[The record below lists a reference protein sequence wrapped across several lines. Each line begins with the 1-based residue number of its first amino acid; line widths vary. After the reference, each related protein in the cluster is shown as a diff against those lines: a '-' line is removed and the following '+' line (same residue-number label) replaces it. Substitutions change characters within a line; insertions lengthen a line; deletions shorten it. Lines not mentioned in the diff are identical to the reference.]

1 MANYK
6 AVGGVVSTGG
16 QEYNKAVSQATAVAN
31 TSRQTKTR
39 VPSASQVAYS
49 TGKRKYG
56 SSSAWYDEA
65 EKEQQ
70 EKQKLVDSLKEQ
82 IKYRELNE
90 WANNVGGGIDSL
102 SPYQDK
108 PSENYKSLEDLQK
121 ELKVAEHQLK
131 NAETDFKYASEW
143 RDYDGDMAWLDS
155 VAESGQDWGYV
166 SDNLGVM
173 AGNLEQ
179 KYEEKLKAYTEAQ
192 KQNKALD
199 DRRGRVPSEVGYSYT
214 SPEQLAQ
221 MAAELEQLGELRDMA
236 NRRYGYSLDELA
248 SNDTQA
254 VERGKLRAGH
264 IAEME
269 ERAYSENISGYI
281 EGMESGQLGSV
292 TGVDIYKGERRDF
305 RPTDAWSEEQL
316 NRYYVIL
323 DRQGEEAAANFAVKT
338 NTYNNLLAQEEGTQG
353 AYEWGNAENGL
364 GRGLAVTAANVL
376 TSPERLVSY
385 IDKAR
390 RVKATGVYTGTS
402 ELWAHD
408 YLDAAAEGRAD
419 KLNELGTVAGKG
431 LGDIYKLT
439 NSMAQSLV
447 YGNTVGTV
455 GTLGMF
461 FGQAADQ
468 SFDDAMS
475 RGATPEQ
482 AVSFGMLSGIAE
494 AAAELVPLE
503 NLLNADKALT
513 RGFLKS
519 AMIQAGLEGIE
530 EGETNVMNMLAD
542 ELVMGDKSAMNQA
555 IRERMEQGESY
566 EDAARA
572 EWGNFVK
579 DTVWSM
585 LGGAISGA
593 GSSTIQYGITMA
605 SPYEY
610 NEDGSKSI
618 YGATA
623 AQLGREAAAVTDN
636 KSLAEL
642 GKKVE
647 TKATAG
653 GKITNYTAKKLA
665 EGTNRVSIVNATEQ
679 QVKERVP
686 ELNAK
691 DARALA
697 NAIVSES
704 RGEKNG
710 PGNQKLI
717 EKHRDIADSLLDE
730 LGRNGEVAEWAQ
742 KIGVRGVEQIKYGNK
757 DIEDLRRDWEANKDK
772 IEADAPSIAEADM
785 SADVSIGDVS
795 GTVTGLKL
803 TKGKPQFV
811 IKNSEG
817 KEQYV
822 NADEAISSGAL
833 PAGMARLAYE
843 ALGLGNAAA
852 DVYRLYTP
860 GQSVS
865 EYVAAMDEAIS
876 IAADVSKREA
886 FDKSETVQDLSA
898 EQRDFAWSF
907 GQQQRTEKQE
917 SRKANKGSK
926 RKPAKAGTV
935 SFDGVTIN
943 GTTYKAT
950 SKDKVKAADLRVI
963 ERIAKAANVN
973 VVFYESDSIDGMYQG
988 ANGFYRNGTVYLD
1001 VHAAASKTTQQDAIL
1016 LTAAHELTHHIRLNA
1031 EAQYDALKE
1040 FVIEH
1045 LLEQGQDFET
1055 MVQDKLKDKGMSRAD
1070 AVEEVIADACEMV
1083 LKDSKAVE
1091 KLAKENKSLAQ
1102 TIADWLH
1109 GFYED
1114 IKAAFEGVE
1123 ARSKEAK
1130 AMTDYMDELVK
1141 LWDDALIEASKG
1153 ESKQSGKTKYSVR
1166 ETSDGI
1172 KYAWLDNDITREKP
1186 ADKSLPDFIY
1196 TYISDRYSKDGI
1208 TKGFIAALIGSGLE
1222 VHAAQR
1228 TKKGNGLA
1236 EEYIGSTYS
1245 MWIKSNKNYAYRA
1258 KMKAAGVLNDLV
1270 SVSKVRDE
1278 DKSPKVKHKH
1288 NKDAKYA
1295 SLADSYFAYEAIDT
1309 RTGEKHINAYKCQ
1322 LVLLHATDGKT
1333 YLYDVKDI
1341 ELAKSLAK
1349 KISLQRDHA
1358 ADKNE
1363 SSTPLDKRP
1372 PSKANVEIITQEA
1385 VKSKDKAYLTAVESG
1400 DMATAQRM
1408 VDEAAKQWGAFLN
1421 NPEANEVFKQSGE
1434 VREFYH
1440 GTNTGNFTVF
1450 DKALIGNSS
1459 GDLGWFGKG
1468 FYFAFSAAE
1477 ARTYGGRVLRTYL
1490 KMQKPYDYSQ
1500 LYRFK
1505 GSDKGASEY
1514 KRFAWLYNIV
1524 RQFPDIV
1531 DDQKVYAYPDDAEE
1545 GHPVTWRQ
1553 LAGWMDRILKEA
1565 KFSVEQVKTP
1575 YGETVWE
1582 LRANPKQESYT
1593 NDEGET
1599 FTWTEYGMYQTFAT
1613 EEEAKE
1619 PINQIGAYLVN
1630 VMGIDSIPRRTIEKL
1645 DFSGAVQRAGYDGII
1660 QSPYGDEA
1668 VVFEPSQIKL
1678 SDPVTYDDSGNVI
1691 PLSKRFS
1698 ENNPDIRYS
1707 RRDSSEGLT
1716 KEEARAQAQAY
1727 TRLKAENAA
1736 LQRRLEHWQGQ
1747 TRRTKQRTIN
1757 RGDVDKYARQL
1768 IKMHGSTV
1776 DPDWLKQKLREMGDY
1791 LVQTEDLDYSVLNQM
1806 AWEISSAVIE
1816 NAEAEDDSAAYDV
1829 SNEILN
1835 DFKGTT
1841 FHLNEMYKNDLPE
1854 GFRKQYRGKLKI
1866 SFTEGRS
1873 VDSVYEELQESYG
1886 KTLFPDMPTQADML
1900 VIIADVYDTVSAPPA
1915 MYNPYQYH
1923 MNEAITSVSYD
1934 ILDMMMSEDIRQTA
1948 PTMADK
1954 ADAKLQ
1960 RQKAEDRQRLN
1971 QVRADKNARIAEIRR
1986 EETAKRQ
1993 EAVAKEKAAKW
2004 EKRDALKAYYQDM
2017 IKRQRE
2023 TRKENA
2029 AAKKHRDNVYDKATT
2044 LMNWLIKNSD
2054 KEHVPEALKAPL
2066 IDFLSSIDLTSK
2078 QKLKGGEATFKDN
2091 KYVDALEAIQRLA
2104 ANQQKYLESGESTET
2119 LDMFLDFGDL
2129 ADFMVDHR
2137 DAIKEILQGKTDV
2150 DTVGAIAYMNSA
2162 QLQDLDHILTVLTT
2176 AIRKANKFLTDSHY
2190 ASVIEA
2196 SKAARAAVDAMKP
2209 DDVRR
2214 ILGKEGAD
2222 RFLAWSNTIP
2232 YYAFKRFGEAGSERF
2247 EAFIMGWAK
2256 MAMNIKAIQD
2266 FTKNVYDAEQVKAWE
2281 GEIHDFEIRG
2291 QKFSMSTAQI
2301 MGLYCSSK
2309 REQALKHLDVG
2320 GMRIGNIET
2329 KGKLLKQSI
2338 QQKDTVH
2345 LNPIEMTEVLSVLS
2359 DEQIKVADELQKFMN
2374 TTCSAWGNEVSME
2387 RFGYRQFTESNYYPI
2402 KSVEQNLDLKDT
2414 KAEETSLFR
2423 LINMSATKALN
2434 PNANNAILINS
2445 IFDVFA
2451 AHSAD
2456 MAKYNGLAL
2465 PVLDMV
2471 KWYNYR
2477 EKSFNEFGHMDT
2489 FSVHKSIEASFGT
2502 NATRYIGNFIKD
2514 LNGVRSGGRDEGLLK
2529 GFMGRYKAA
2538 AVALNTRVIV
2548 QQPTSIVRAAYMINS
2563 KYLMQGATMKGG
2575 VKEAMEYSGL
2585 AQWKS
2590 MGFFDTN
2597 IARGVTE
2604 QIKGAGSAVD
2614 KARDLSMKGAEKA
2627 DEITWG
2633 TIWNACKLEQM
2644 DKGLEGKALME
2655 ATTRRFNEVI
2665 VSTQVMDSTITRSDL
2680 MRSDSLMMKE
2690 LTSFKSEPTVSY
2702 NILLDSAMELILE
2715 YKRTGSITEARK
2727 RAWPFMWRAGMVYV
2741 TGQIATAAAAAIVDA
2756 LRDDDEY
2763 QDYISKWLE
2772 HLKQNI
2778 IEGANPINLLPILGE
2793 AINIALGKETH
2804 DSMLFQPLTQLSKAA
2819 TAAQDLWRTWFNSEQ
2834 ELNDP
2839 NRTNWGR
2846 LYQIAQAVSS
2856 ISGLPVAGGMREFKT
2871 VWNMSGRLVT
2881 GKALKNYDSDIKND
2895 VKYALQDGYIDE
2907 EKAIALL
2914 TDSGEYDDPDDAY
2927 WQVQEWLHA
2936 DDSEWTRYT
2945 ELDNAMLA
2953 GNMNAFKAAQESLG
2967 DHGIEPRSVRTHA
2980 KGQIEKWFVGE
2991 GDIPAKINEGTALDY
3006 LQKFAGLTKIESQHL
3021 IDEWKFEKATGFKWS
3036 ELKDEY
3042 VKGTFDDKT
3051 TQGYLINYG
3060 HEYSKDAAEKV
3071 REWKCEKETGVAFSE
3086 LCDAFVHGE
3095 ITADQTQKY
3104 LVKYGGESEAN
3115 ANAKVAQWELVNTLG
3130 IKYSST
3136 DAGIKKALIEGYISD
3151 ETAKAAMV
3159 TVGGKTWE
3167 EAEDYVNQYHFTEE
3181 TGYAWSEIEEAYA
3194 DGIIT
3199 YEEMID
3205 WFERASIYTHGS
3217 REIAE
3222 EYARVAEWK
3231 KNIPDADS
3239 INRTALEKWDT
3250 KGDYMQRAG
3259 LNEVDFADA
3268 WSLYSESY
3276 AQYDANG
3283 NKVKEKAEVFF
3294 EKLYN
3299 LHKQGVYT
3307 EREIDAI
3314 ARTVYSKGYVNKYAM
3329 W

>member
-1 MANYK
+1 MAK
-6 AVGGVVSTGG
+6 AYQAGSKAAEQGIKESTAAAA
-16 QEYNKAVSQATAVAN
+16 AVRYSRKS
-31 TSRQTKTR
+31 TSP
-39 VPSASQVAYS
+39 PSASQVAYAA
-49 TGKRKYG
+49 GKRKYG
-56 SSSAWYDEA
+56 SSSAWFDKA

-70 EKQKLVDSLKEQ
+70 EKQKLVDSLKDQ
-82 IKYRELNE
+82 IKYRELND

-131 NAETDFKYASEW
+131 NAQTDFNYASEW
-143 RDYDGDMAWLDS
+143 KDYDGDMAWLDS

-292 TGVDIYKGERRDF
+292 TGVDIYKGNRRDF

-338 NTYNNLLAQEEGTQG
+338 NTYNNLLAQEEGVQG

-376 TSPERLVSY
+376 TAPERLVSY

-390 RVKATGVYTGTS
+390 RVEATGVYTGTP

-447 YGNTVGTV
+447 YGNAVGTA
-455 GTLGMF
+455 GTLVMF

-468 SFDDAMS
+468 GFDDAMS

-555 IRERMEQGESY
+555 ITSRMEQGESY

-593 GSSTIQYGITMA
+593 GSSAIQYGITMA

-610 NEDGSKSI
+610 AEDGSKSI

-647 TKATAG
+647 TKAEAG

-686 ELNAK
+686 ELNDK

-772 IEADAPSIAEADM
+772 IEADAPSIAESDM

-795 GTVTGLKL
+795 GAVTGLKL

-843 ALGLGNAAA
+843 SLGLGDAASEVYNLYNA
-852 DVYRLYTP
+852 
-860 GQSVS
+860 GQNVS
-865 EYVAAMDEAIS
+865 EYVSAMDEAIS

-886 FDKSETVQDLSA
+886 FDKSETVQSLTT
-898 EQRDFAWSF
+898 EQKDFAWNY
-907 GQQQRTEKQE
+907 GQQQRSEKQE
-917 SRKANKGSK
+917 SRKANKGNR
-926 RKPAKAGTV
+926 RKPAKAGIV

-1016 LTAAHELTHHIRLNA
+1016 LTAAHELTHHIWLNA

-1055 MVQDKLKDKGMSRAD
+1055 MVQNKLKEKGMKRSD

-1153 ESKQSGKTKYSVR
+1153 ESKQSGKIKQSIRADFYTELDNWNGKSKKTFRVG
-1166 ETSDGI
+1166 ETSDVLKSIGVKDTGVIWHSGKITEIMRKHPNMTKDII
-1172 KYAWLDNDITREKP
+1172 KQVPQILENPVIILKSKGSESRLVIFGTVNDTKGKPITAILE
-1186 ADKSLPDFIY
+1186 LE
-1196 TYISDRYSKDGI
+1196 SKDKQGHVLNLNV
-1208 TKGFIAALIGSGLE
+1208 IASAYAKDNAKNLVESSEL
-1222 VHAAQR
+1222 VYLDPNKKR
-1228 TKKGNGLA
+1228 TKDWMQSVGLQLPSDAIAFGSIGKITYHGDKVKIDAIPYVKYMQNVSEMITDSEGNTLSQ
-1236 EEYIGSTYS
+1236 EQQEYF
-1245 MWIKSNKNYAYRA
+1245 K
-1258 KMKAAGVLNDLV
+1258 D
-1270 SVSKVRDE
+1270 SKVRD
-1278 DKSPKVKHKH
+1278 
-1288 NKDAKYA
+1288 A
-1295 SLADSYFAYEAIDT
+1295 
-1309 RTGEKHINAYKCQ
+1309 
-1322 LVLLHATDGKT
+1322 DGKLLVMYHQT
-1333 YLYDVKDI
+1333 
-1341 ELAKSLAK
+1341 
-1349 KISLQRDHA
+1349 
-1358 ADKNE
+1358 
-1363 SSTPLDKRP
+1363 
-1372 PSKANVEIITQEA
+1372 AN
-1385 VKSKDKAYLTAVESG
+1385 D
-1400 DMATAQRM
+1400 
-1408 VDEAAKQWGAFLN
+1408 
-1421 NPEANEVFKQSGE
+1421 
-1434 VREFYH
+1434 
-1440 GTNTGNFTVF
+1440 FTVF
-1450 DKALIGNSS
+1450 DPRRNGAGSS
-1459 GDLGWFGKG
+1459 DT
-1468 FYFAFSAAE
+1468 E
-1477 ARTYGGRVLRTYL
+1477 TPYGIFL
-1490 KMQKPYDYSQ
+1490 KS
-1500 LYRFK
+1500 
-1505 GSDKGASEY
+1505 S
-1514 KRFAWLYNIV
+1514 
-1524 RQFPDIV
+1524 
-1531 DDQKVYAYPDDAEE
+1531 PDDIGLKGKKQMMLYANITNPLVASNREELREKLFELSGEYRKLYKEAERIDE
-1545 GHPVTWRQ
+1545 EYHQKYLQLDEETAATIRKWRQ
-1553 LAGWMDRILKEA
+1553 DNPEGTRREAFESPEVKRLRERTRKFLDEDWPSASRSTESKAKEA
-1565 KFSVEQVKTP
+1565 INLALESNGYDGAILQNDVGSFGRTTDAYIALRPEQVK
-1575 YGETVWE
+1575 
-1582 LRANPKQESYT
+1582 
-1593 NDEGET
+1593 
-1599 FTWTEYGMYQTFAT
+1599 
-1613 EEEAKE
+1613 
-1619 PINQIGAYLVN
+1619 N
-1630 VMGIDSIPRRTIEKL
+1630 VDNT
-1645 DFSGAVQRAGYDGII
+1645 
-1660 QSPYGDEA
+1660 SP
-1668 VVFEPSQIKL
+1668 
-1678 SDPVTYDDSGNVI
+1678 TT
-1691 PLSKRFS
+1691 
-1698 ENNPDIRYS
+1698 NPDIRYS

-1736 LQRRLEHWQGQ
+1736 LQRRLEYWQGQ
-1747 TRRTKQRTIN
+1747 TKRTKQRTIN
-1757 RGDVDKYARQL
+1757 RGDVDRYARQL

-1791 LVQTEDLDYSVLNQM
+1791 LVQTEELDYSVLNQM

-1835 DFKGTT
+1835 DFKDTT
-1841 FHLNEMYKNDLPE
+1841 FRLNEMYKSDLPE
-1854 GFRKQYRGKLKI
+1854 GFRKQYSGKLHI
-1866 SFTEGRS
+1866 SYQSGLD
-1873 VDSVYEELQESYG
+1873 VDVAYRELQETYG
-1886 KTLFPDMPTQADML
+1886 TTLFPDMPTQADML
-1900 VIIADVYDTVSAPPA
+1900 VMIADAYDTVSAPPTI
-1915 MYNPYQYH
+1915 YNPYQYH

-1934 ILDMMMSEDIRQTA
+1934 ILDMMMSEDIRQA
-1948 PTMADK
+1948 SPTMADK

-1960 RQKAEDRQRLN
+1960 QQKAADKRKLN
-1971 QVRADKNARIAEIRR
+1971 QVRADKNARITEIRR
-1986 EETAKRQ
+1986 EETAKRK
-1993 EAVAKEKAAKW
+1993 EAVAKEKAAKYD
-2004 EKRDALKAYYQDM
+2004 RVKAVREYYQGV
-2017 IKRQRE
+2017 IQRQRE
-2023 TRKENA
+2023 ARREST
-2029 AAKKHRDNVYDKATT
+2029 AAKKYRDNVYDKVST
-2044 LMNWLIKNSD
+2044 LMNWLIKNSN
-2054 KEHVPEALKAPL
+2054 KEHIPEALKAPL
-2066 IDFLSSIDLTSK
+2066 VDFLSSIDLTSK

-2104 ANQQKYLESGESTET
+2104 ANQQKYLETGESTET

-2129 ADFMVDHR
+2129 ADFMIDYR
-2137 DAIKEILQGKTDV
+2137 DSIKTILEGKTDV
-2150 DTVGAIAYMNSA
+2150 ETVGAIAYMNAA

-2338 QQKDTVH
+2338 QQKETVH
-2345 LNPIEMTEVLSVLS
+2345 LNPIEMAEVLSVLS
-2359 DEQIKVADELQKFMN
+2359 EEQINVADELQKFMN

-2489 FSVHKSIEASFGT
+2489 FSVHKSIEATFGT

-2575 VKEAMEYSGL
+2575 AKEAMEYSGL

-2644 DKGLEGKALME
+2644 DKGLSGKALME

-2727 RAWPFMWRAGMVYV
+2727 KAWPFMWRAGMVYV

-2846 LYQIAQAVSS
+2846 LYQIAQAISS
-2856 ISGLPVAGGMREFKT
+2856 ISGLPVAGGMREFKM
-2871 VWNMSGRLVT
+2871 VWNMGGRLTT
-2881 GKALKNYDSDIKND
+2881 GKTILKTYDSGIKNE

-2914 TDSGEYDDPDDAY
+2914 TASGEYDNHDDIY

-2936 DDSEWTRYT
+2936 DDESEWTRYT
-2945 ELDNAMLA
+2945 DLDNAMLA
-2953 GNMNAFKAAQESLG
+2953 GNVNAFKAAQEELG

-3205 WFERASIYTHGS
+3205 WFERASIYSHGS

-3222 EYARVAEWK
+3222 EYARVAQWK
-3231 KNIPDADS
+3231 KDIPDADS

-3314 ARTVYSKGYVNKYAM
+3314 ARTVYSKGSVNKYAM

>member
-1 MANYK
+1 MSKEIQTPDFNARNKVDTAGYRSMSS
-6 AVGGVVSTGG
+6 GGDASTGTG
-16 QEYNKAVSQATAVAN
+16 N
-31 TSRQTKTR
+31 TPKVIRI
-39 VPSASQVAYS
+39 
-49 TGKRKYG
+49 TGKSKNPSFSAYLSGKKKYG
-56 SSSAWYDEA
+56 SSSAWYDAASE
-65 EKEQQ
+65 EQK
-70 EKQKLVDSLKEQ
+70 EKQSFVESLQKQVEDARKRGRTRWHETKEENAGKLNRTSATWGAENWDRDSKTVE
-82 IKYRELNE
+82 ELE
-90 WANNVGGGIDSL
+90 TEL
-102 SPYQDK
+102 SK
-108 PSENYKSLEDLQK
+108 AQK
-121 ELKVAEHQLK
+121 ELERA
-131 NAETDFKYASEW
+131 TDNLKYATEW
-143 RDYDGDMAWLDS
+143 RHYDADMAWMDT
-155 VAESGQDWGYV
+155 VKDSGQDWGFI
-166 SDNLGVM
+166 SDNLGTM
-173 AGNLEQ
+173 ASNLSAAYDD
-179 KYEEKLKAYTEAQ
+179 KFKALAQAQ
-192 KQNKALD
+192 KNNEDLD
-199 DRRGRVPSEVGYSYT
+199 KLRRQGGIPAEVGIAYT
-214 SPEQLAQ
+214 SPAEIAKMEAELAQ
-221 MAAELEQLGELRDMA
+221 ISELRDMA
-236 NRRYGYSLDELA
+236 NRRYGYSLDELGKDSA
-248 SNDTQA
+248 A
-254 VERGKLRAGH
+254 VERGRLMSEHLLTMDAQN
-264 IAEME
+264 AERNME
-269 ERAYSENISGYI
+269 EYVQNHVKGDTLGALRENYRNDKSA
-281 EGMESGQLGSV
+281 
-292 TGVDIYKGERRDF
+292 F
-305 RPTDAWSEEQL
+305 RPTEDWNDTQR
-316 NRYYVIL
+316 NRYYVLL
-323 DRQGEEAAANFAVKT
+323 DRQGEQAANDYAVNVNSYINATKEQEASQQYYDWGYGADANGWGKLARGAAGIGAT
-338 NTYNNLLAQEEGTQG
+338 VAGMSGELGEYINTLERVAYTGAYVGDGELKLHDIAEEITQG
-353 AYEWGNAENGL
+353 
-364 GRGLAVTAANVL
+364 R
-376 TSPERLVSY
+376 SDS
-385 IDKAR
+385 
-390 RVKATGVYTGTS
+390 
-402 ELWAHD
+402 
-408 YLDAAAEGRAD
+408 
-419 KLNELGTVAGKG
+419 LNELGTVAGKG
-431 LGDIYKLT
+431 LGDLYQLT

-447 YGNTVGTV
+447 YGNMVGSA
-455 GTLGMF
+455 GTLALF
-461 FGQAADQ
+461 FGSAANQ
-468 SFDDAMS
+468 GFDDAMS

-482 AVSFGMLSGIAE
+482 ALAFGALSGVAE
-494 AAAELVPLE
+494 AAAEMIPLD

-513 RGFLKS
+513 RGFIKS
-519 AMIQAGLEGIE
+519 AAIQAGLEGLE
-530 EGETNVMNMLAD
+530 EGETNIMNMLAD

-555 IRERMEQGESY
+555 IKERMAAGESY

-579 DTVWSM
+579 DTAWSM
-585 LGGAISGA
+585 VGGAISGA
-593 GSSTIQYGITMA
+593 GSSTIQHGITMA
-605 SPYEY
+605 SPYQVAE
-610 NEDGSKSI
+610 NGASI

-623 AQLGREAAAVTDN
+623 EQLGREAAAVTDN
-636 KSLAEL
+636 KKLSEL

-647 TKATAG
+647 TKAKAG
-653 GKITNYTAKKLA
+653 KDITNYTAKKLA

-686 ELNAK
+686 ELNDK

-717 EKHRDIADSLLDE
+717 DKHRDIADTLLDE
-730 LGRNGEVAEWAQ
+730 LGKNGEVAEWAQ
-742 KIGVRGVEQIKYGNK
+742 KIGVRGIESIKYGSRTAKNA
-757 DIEDLRRDWEANKDK
+757 EHEVEAMKSAS
-772 IEADAPSIAEADM
+772 ESDAPAIVEADM
-785 SADVSIGDVS
+785 SAEVSIGDVS
-795 GTVTGLKL
+795 GTITGLSL
-803 TKGKPQFV
+803 SSGTPQFT

-817 KEQYV
+817 KEQRV
-822 NADEAISSGAL
+822 NVDEAISSGAL
-833 PAGMARLAYE
+833 PAGVARLAFE
-843 ALGLGNAAA
+843 SLGLGDAATEVYNLYNA
-852 DVYRLYTP
+852 
-860 GQSVS
+860 GQNVS
-865 EYVAAMDEAIS
+865 EYVAAMDEAIA

-886 FDKSETVQDLSA
+886 FDKSETVQSLTA

-907 GQQQRTEKQE
+907 GQQQRSEKQE
-917 SRKANKGSK
+917 SRKANKGNK

-935 SFDGVTIN
+935 SFGGVTIN

-1031 EAQYDALKE
+1031 ETQYDALKE

-1055 MVQDKLKDKGMSRAD
+1055 MVQDKLKEKSMKRSD

-1153 ESKQSGKTKYSVR
+1153 ESKQSNVIRYSFRKSTSGMANDKLSPYNEELSQYIKNGGDYIIDSFDALESAVNMAFDSPDKKATLYFGNVSPEDISRIEASIENLPTELKGKLFKPGRTYSVIATLDSIRHLKDEKNISTENVLKYMDRYADTVVDFDDVHFDYYFDSYGNRLNGLRFRKQFDDGFQVSFDIVSNKKRSLALITEFIGGKTIKKKSAKTLPLNNSEAHTPKAR
-1166 ETSDGI
+1166 AGQTSINIINEVAGNVNTDSQG
-1172 KYAWLDNDITREKP
+1172 N
-1186 ADKSLPDFIY
+1186 SL
-1196 TYISDRYSKDGI
+1196 SQ
-1208 TKGFIAALIGSGLE
+1208 E
-1222 VHAAQR
+1222 QQ
-1228 TKKGNGLA
+1228 
-1236 EEYIGSTYS
+1236 EYF
-1245 MWIKSNKNYAYRA
+1245 KN
-1258 KMKAAGVLNDLV
+1258 
-1270 SVSKVRDE
+1270 SKVRD
-1278 DKSPKVKHKH
+1278 
-1288 NKDAKYA
+1288 A
-1295 SLADSYFAYEAIDT
+1295 
-1309 RTGEKHINAYKCQ
+1309 
-1322 LVLLHATDGKT
+1322 DGKLLVMYHQT
-1333 YLYDVKDI
+1333 
-1341 ELAKSLAK
+1341 
-1349 KISLQRDHA
+1349 
-1358 ADKNE
+1358 
-1363 SSTPLDKRP
+1363 
-1372 PSKANVEIITQEA
+1372 AN
-1385 VKSKDKAYLTAVESG
+1385 D
-1400 DMATAQRM
+1400 
-1408 VDEAAKQWGAFLN
+1408 
-1421 NPEANEVFKQSGE
+1421 
-1434 VREFYH
+1434 
-1440 GTNTGNFTVF
+1440 FTVF
-1450 DKALIGNSS
+1450 EPRRNGAGSS
-1459 GDLGWFGKG
+1459 DT
-1468 FYFAFSAAE
+1468 E
-1477 ARTYGGRVLRTYL
+1477 TPYGIFL
-1490 KMQKPYDYSQ
+1490 KS
-1500 LYRFK
+1500 
-1505 GSDKGASEY
+1505 S
-1514 KRFAWLYNIV
+1514 
-1524 RQFPDIV
+1524 
-1531 DDQKVYAYPDDAEE
+1531 PDDIGLKGKKQMMLYANITNPLVASNREE
-1545 GHPVTWRQ
+1545 LREKLFELSGEYGELYEEAVRIDEEYHQKYLQLDEQTTAAIRKWRQ
-1553 LAGWMDRILKEA
+1553 DNPEGTRREAFESPEVKRLRERARKLLDEDWPSASRSTESKAKEA
-1565 KFSVEQVKTP
+1565 INLALESNGYDGVILQNDVGSFGRTTDAYIALRPEQVK
-1575 YGETVWE
+1575 
-1582 LRANPKQESYT
+1582 
-1593 NDEGET
+1593 
-1599 FTWTEYGMYQTFAT
+1599 
-1613 EEEAKE
+1613 
-1619 PINQIGAYLVN
+1619 N
-1630 VMGIDSIPRRTIEKL
+1630 VDNTAPT
-1645 DFSGAVQRAGYDGII
+1645 
-1660 QSPYGDEA
+1660 
-1668 VVFEPSQIKL
+1668 
-1678 SDPVTYDDSGNVI
+1678 T
-1691 PLSKRFS
+1691 
-1698 ENNPDIRYS
+1698 NPDIRYS

-1736 LQRRLEHWQGQ
+1736 LQRRLEYWQGQ
-1747 TRRTKQRTIN
+1747 TKRTKQRTIN

-1776 DPDWLKQKLREMGDY
+1776 DADWLKQKLREMGDY
-1791 LVQTEDLDYSVLNQM
+1791 LVQTDELDYRVLNQM
-1806 AWEISSAVIE
+1806 AWEISSAVVE

-1866 SFTEGRS
+1866 SFTEGRA
-1873 VDSVYEELQESYG
+1873 VDSIYEELQESYG

-1915 MYNPYQYH
+1915 IYNPYQYH

-1934 ILDMMMSEDIRQTA
+1934 ILDMMMSEDIRQTS

-1960 RQKAEDRQRLN
+1960 QQKAADKRKLN
-1971 QVRADKNARIAEIRR
+1971 QVRADKNARITEIRR
-1986 EETAKRQ
+1986 EETAKRM

-2004 EKRDALKAYYQDM
+2004 NKVEAVKKHYQDM
-2017 IKRQRE
+2017 IQRQRE

-2029 AAKKHRDNVYDKATT
+2029 AAKKYRDNVYDKVST
-2044 LMNWLIKNSD
+2044 LMNLLIKNSD
-2054 KEHVPEALKAPL
+2054 KEHVPEALKAAL
-2066 IDFLSSIDLTSK
+2066 VNFLSSIDLTSK
-2078 QKLKGGEATFKDN
+2078 QKLKGGEATFKDS
-2091 KYVDALEAIQRLA
+2091 KYLDALEAIQRVA
-2104 ANQQKYLESGESTET
+2104 EKQQKYLESGEATET

-2129 ADFMVDHR
+2129 ADFMIDHR

-2150 DTVGAIAYMNSA
+2150 ETVGAIAYMNAA

-2281 GEIHDFEIRG
+2281 SEIHDFEIRG

-2359 DEQIKVADELQKFMN
+2359 EEQIKVADELQKFMN

-2489 FSVHKSIEASFGT
+2489 FSVHKSIEATFGT

-2548 QQPTSIVRAAYMINS
+2548 QQPTSIVRAAYMINA

-2655 ATTRRFNEVI
+2655 ATTKRFNEVI

-2727 RAWPFMWRAGMVYV
+2727 RAWPLMWRAGMVYV
-2741 TGQIATAAAAAIVDA
+2741 TGQIATAAAAAIIDA

-2772 HLKQNI
+2772 HLKKNI
-2778 IEGANPINLLPILGE
+2778 FEGANPINLLPILGE
-2793 AINIALGKETH
+2793 AINNALGKETH

-2846 LYQIAQAVSS
+2846 MYFVAQAIGS
-2856 ISGLPVAGGMREFKT
+2856 ISGVPVAGFMREFKT

-2881 GKALKNYDSDIKND
+2881 GKALKNYDSGIKNE
-2895 VKYALQDGYIDE
+2895 VKYGVLDGYISE
-2907 EKAIALL
+2907 EEAIAILSA
-2914 TDSGEYDDPDDAY
+2914 SGEYDNPDDIY

-2936 DDSEWTRYT
+2936 DNSEWTRYD
-2945 ELDNAMLA
+2945 ELNAAILA
-2953 GNMNAFKAAQESLG
+2953 GNMKAYETALDNLG
-2967 DHGIEPRSVRTHA
+2967 DHGIDPRSARTHV
-2980 KGQIEKWFVGE
+2980 KWQVGKWFVGE
-2991 GDIPAKINEGTALDY
+2991 EGIPASINEATALKYLKDY
-3006 LQKFAGLTKIESQHL
+3006 AGLTPIESQHL
-3021 IDEWKFEKATGFKWS
+3021 VDEWKFEKETGFKWS

-3042 VKGTFDDKT
+3042 VRGTFDDKT
-3051 TQGYLINYG
+3051 TLEYLTTYG
-3060 HEYSKDAAEKV
+3060 HEYSQDAKEKL
-3071 REWKCEKETGVAFSE
+3071 REWKCEKDTGIQFDYLS
-3086 LCDAFVHGE
+3086 DAYIHGE
-3095 ITADQTQKY
+3095 ITDKQAVKY
-3104 LVKYGGESEAN
+3104 LMDYGDESQPEAE
-3115 ANAKVAQWELVNTLG
+3115 AKVAQWGLVNTLG
-3130 IKYSST
+3130 IVYSSS
-3136 DAGIKKALIEGYISD
+3136 DAGIKKNLIEGYISP
-3151 ETAKAAMV
+3151 ETAVAAMKAM
-3159 TVGGKTWE
+3159 GKTAE
-3167 EAEDYVNQYHFTEE
+3167 EAEDYVNQYLFTEE
-3181 TGYAWSEIEEAYA
+3181 TGYSFSDIEEAYA
-3194 DGIIT
+3194 DGEIG
-3199 YEEMID
+3199 YDEMVE
-3205 WFERASIYTHGS
+3205 WFKRASIYTHGS
-3217 REIAE
+3217 EEVAR
-3222 EYARVAEWK
+3222 EYAEVAQWK
-3231 KNIPDADS
+3231 KDIPGADK
-3239 INRTALEKWDT
+3239 INRDALEKWHK

-3268 WSLYSESY
+3268 WSLYSESES
-3276 AQYDANG
+3276 QYDANG
-3283 NKVKEKAEVFF
+3283 NKVKEKAQVFF

-3299 LHKQGVYT
+3299 LMRQGVYT
-3307 EREIDAI
+3307 EDEIDAI
-3314 ARTVYSKGYVNKYAM
+3314 ARTVYSKSYVNKYAM

>member
-1 MANYK
+1 MAVERNSAEWTAKVDAAMEQKYGYSARTSSGPSATTTTAVDKRGHKAGSGLHGAYNDKKSASLQNYL
-6 AVGGVVSTGG
+6 S
-16 QEYNKAVSQATAVAN
+16 NKAT
-31 TSRQTKTR
+31 
-39 VPSASQVAYS
+39 
-49 TGKRKYG
+49 YG
-56 SSSAWYDEA
+56 SSDKWYDEA
-65 EKEQQ
+65 EKEQKDAETLV
-70 EKQKLVDSLKEQ
+70 EKLEQ
-82 IKYRELNE
+82 QLKYREQNE
-90 WANNVGGGIDSL
+90 WASNLTGGIDEL
-102 SPYQDK
+102 YGVK
-108 PSENYKSLEDLQK
+108 NEPSENYKSSEELSK
-121 ELKVAEHQLK
+121 ELEQAKAKLK
-131 NAETDFKYASEW
+131 NAEENLKYASEW

-155 VAESGQDWGYV
+155 VAESGQDWDYV
-166 SDNLGVM
+166 SDNLNTM
-173 AGNLEQ
+173 SKNLDVTYDE
-179 KYEEKLKAYTEAQ
+179 KYKAIVQAQ
-192 KQNKALD
+192 KNNEDLD
-199 DRRGRVPSEVGYSYT
+199 MLRRQGGIPSEVGITFT
-214 SPEQLAQ
+214 SPEEIARMEAELAQ
-221 MAAELEQLGELRDMA
+221 IGELRDMA
-236 NRRYGYSLDELA
+236 YRRYGYSLDELA
-248 SNDTQA
+248 KDSAT
-254 VERGKLRAGH
+254 VERGRLRNEHLLTMDAQN
-264 IAEME
+264 AERNMDE
-269 ERAYSENISGYI
+269 YVQNHVKGDTLGALR
-281 EGMESGQLGSV
+281 ESYRNDKSP
-292 TGVDIYKGERRDF
+292 Y
-305 RPTDAWSEEQL
+305 RPTEEWNNTQL
-316 NRYYVIL
+316 NRYYVLL
-323 DRQGEEAAANFAVKT
+323 DRQGEQAAADYAVDVNSYINASKEKAAGQKF
-338 NTYNNLLAQEEGTQG
+338 YD
-353 AYEWGNAENGL
+353 WGNKKNGA
-364 GRGLAVTAANVL
+364 GRGFVGTLATVAAMPGELGEYINKV
-376 TSPERLVSY
+376 ERV
-385 IDKAR
+385 A
-390 RVKATGVYTGTS
+390 YTGTYVGDGD
-402 ELWAHD
+402 LKFHD
-408 YLDAAAEGRAD
+408 VARQITQGRAD
-419 KLNELGTVAGKG
+419 RLNAFEINGQEVKVLDKG
-431 LGDIYKLT
+431 LGDIYQLT
-439 NSMAQSLV
+439 NSMAQSFV
-447 YGNTVGTV
+447 WGNVAGPA
-455 GTLGMF
+455 GTLALF
-461 FGQAADQ
+461 FGSAANQ
-468 SFDDAMS
+468 GFDDAMS

-513 RGFLKS
+513 GGFLKS
-519 AMIQAGLEGIE
+519 AMIQAGLESIE
-530 EGETNVMNMLAD
+530 EGETNGLNMLAD

-593 GSSTIQYGITMA
+593 GGSAAQYGITMA

-610 NEDGSKSI
+610 AEDGSKSI

-636 KSLAEL
+636 KSLADL

-647 TKATAG
+647 TKAKAG
-653 GKITNYTAKKLA
+653 DKITNYTAKKLA

-772 IEADAPSIAEADM
+772 IEADAPSIAESDM

-886 FDKSETVQDLSA
+886 FDKSETVQSLTA
-898 EQRDFAWSF
+898 EQRDFAWNF

-926 RKPAKAGTV
+926 RKPAKAVTV
-935 SFDGVTIN
+935 SFGGVTIN

-950 SKDKVKAADLRVI
+950 SKDKVKAAVLRVI
-963 ERIAKAANVN
+963 ELIAKAANVN

-1055 MVQDKLKDKGMSRAD
+1055 MVQDKLKEKGMKRAD

-1091 KLAKENKSLAQ
+1091 KLAKESKSLAQ

-1153 ESKQSGKTKYSVR
+1153 ESKQSGKVKHSLRDAHVPTYAELIKKKPLKVIDLRGTSTERYS
-1166 ETSDGI
+1166 EQ
-1172 KYAWLDNDITREKP
+1172 REKLKKDTAIFKKPIVNKDTGEAIFVVP
-1186 ADKSLPDFIY
+1186 ATLSHTFSNKENQQENINAIKQIKSLIEEAVL
-1196 TYISDRYSKDGI
+1196 T
-1208 TKGFIAALIGSGLE
+1208 
-1222 VHAAQR
+1222 HAAPS
-1228 TKKGNGLA
+1228 KKATDHTTGVYTLF
-1236 EEYIGSTYS
+1236 
-1245 MWIKSNKNYAYRA
+1245 
-1258 KMKAAGVLNDLV
+1258 AAGFTDNGVV
-1270 SVSKVRDE
+1270 PVRLKIKE
-1278 DKSPKVKHKH
+1278 
-1288 NKDAKYA
+1288 
-1295 SLADSYFAYEAIDT
+1295 FAIEGQDIP
-1309 RTGEKHINAYKCQ
+1309 
-1322 LVLLHATDGKT
+1322 AT
-1333 YLYDVKDI
+1333 I
-1341 ELAKSLAK
+1341 
-1349 KISLQRDHA
+1349 
-1358 ADKNE
+1358 
-1363 SSTPLDKRP
+1363 
-1372 PSKANVEIITQEA
+1372 
-1385 VKSKDKAYLTAVESG
+1385 KAYLKENGYSDEYASVYDGKVLVLEGIEKEASSSALATDKENFAGDKYPLAPSEIRITDFLPLVNSEYQKYLPKNENGGSKNDRDSEYLAAVNSG
-1400 DMATAQRM
+1400 DMVTAQRIDPNSITP
-1408 VDEAAKQWGAFLN
+1408 VNGIEDE
-1421 NPEANEVFKQSGE
+1421 
-1434 VREFYH
+1434 
-1440 GTNTGNFTVF
+1440 
-1450 DKALIGNSS
+1450 
-1459 GDLGWFGKG
+1459 GK
-1468 FYFAFSAAE
+1468 Y
-1477 ARTYGGRVLRTYL
+1477 RYL
-1490 KMQKPYDYSQ
+1490 
-1500 LYRFK
+1500 
-1505 GSDKGASEY
+1505 
-1514 KRFAWLYNIV
+1514 
-1524 RQFPDIV
+1524 
-1531 DDQKVYAYPDDAEE
+1531 
-1545 GHPVTWRQ
+1545 
-1553 LAGWMDRILKEA
+1553 
-1565 KFSVEQVKTP
+1565 VEQFEEHGYEGRPIVAI
-1575 YGETVWE
+1575 G
-1582 LRANPKQESYT
+1582 
-1593 NDEGET
+1593 DEGEQLIALT
-1599 FTWTEYGMYQTFAT
+1599 GSHRIWAAIKAEIDVPVVLIPYNPDNPLIVELAEAKRDDDRAQIARELYENGDIS
-1613 EEEAKE
+1613 EEAYNLIVRE
-1619 PINQIGAYLVN
+1619 DELNFENYGV
-1630 VMGIDSIPRRTIEKL
+1630 
-1645 DFSGAVQRAGYDGII
+1645 
-1660 QSPYGDEA
+1660 PYTE
-1668 VVFEPSQIKL
+1668 Q
-1678 SDPVTYDDSGNVI
+1678 
-1691 PLSKRFS
+1691 
-1698 ENNPDIRYS
+1698 IRYS

-1727 TRLKAENAA
+1727 SRLKAENAA
-1736 LQRRLEHWQGQ
+1736 LQRRLEYWQGQ
-1747 TRRTKQRTIN
+1747 TKRTKQRTIN

-1776 DPDWLKQKLREMGDY
+1776 DADWLKQKLREMGDY
-1791 LVQTEDLDYSVLNQM
+1791 LVQTEELDYSVLNQM

-1866 SFTEGRS
+1866 SFTEGRA
-1873 VDSVYEELQESYG
+1873 VGSVYEELQESYG

-1900 VIIADVYDTVSAPPA
+1900 GIIADVYDTVSAPPA

-2044 LMNWLIKNSD
+2044 LMNWLMKNSD
-2054 KEHVPEALKAPL
+2054 KEHVPEGLKEPL
-2066 IDFLSSIDLTSK
+2066 IAFLSSIDLSSK
-2078 QKLKGGEATFKDN
+2078 QLIKTGEATKKDVSYRN
-2091 KYVDALEAIQRLA
+2091 AIDRLIDIA
-2104 ANQQKYLESGESTET
+2104 QNQQKYLEGGQSTEDD
-2119 LDMFLDFGDL
+2119 LNMFLDFGDL
-2129 ADFMVDHR
+2129 AEYMVEHR
-2137 DAIKEILQGKTDV
+2137 KALVEILGERANEISV
-2150 DTVGAIAYMNSA
+2150 IAYMNAA

-2196 SKAARAAVDAMKP
+2196 SKAARTAVDAMKP

-2281 GEIHDFEIRG
+2281 SEIHDFEIRG

-2345 LNPIEMTEVLSVLS
+2345 LNPIEMAEVLGVLS
-2359 DEQIKVADELQKFMN
+2359 EEQIKVADELQKFMN

-2489 FSVHKSIEASFGT
+2489 FSVHKSIEATFGT

-2846 LYQIAQAVSS
+2846 LYQIAQAISS
-2856 ISGLPVAGGMREFKT
+2856 ISGLPVAGGMREFKM
-2871 VWNMSGRLVT
+2871 VWNMGGRLTT
-2881 GKALKNYDSDIKND
+2881 GKTILKTYDSGIKNE

-2907 EKAIALL
+2907 EKAVALL
-2914 TDSGEYDDPDDAY
+2914 TASGEYDNPDDIY

-2936 DDSEWTRYT
+2936 DDGSEWTRYT
-2945 ELDNAMLA
+2945 DLDNAMLA
-2953 GNMNAFKAAQESLG
+2953 GNVNAFKAAQESLG

-2991 GDIPAKINEGTALDY
+2991 GDIPAKIDEGTALSY

-3021 IDEWKFEKATGFKWS
+3021 IDEWKFEKETGVDWA

-3051 TQGYLINYG
+3051 TQDYLINYG

-3071 REWKCEKETGVAFSE
+3071 REWKCEKETGVSYSY
-3086 LCDAFVHGE
+3086 LSDAYIHGE
-3095 ITADQTQKY
+3095 ISDKQAISY
-3104 LVKYGGESEAN
+3104 LQKYGGESQTEAET
-3115 ANAKVAQWELVNTLG
+3115 KVAQWSIAIDYG

-3151 ETAKAAMV
+3151 ETAKALMI
-3159 TVGGKTWE
+3159 TYGDKTPE

-3205 WFERASIYTHGS
+3205 WFERASIYSHGS

-3222 EYARVAEWK
+3222 EYARVAQWK
-3231 KNIPDADS
+3231 KDIPDADS